1 MKSDDHLQPHLAS
14 GWNSSRLSDQS
25 GKRFL
30 ITGGSSGLG
39 LALAKVLVDH
49 GGSVTITARS
59 ESKAVYAMKVSGA
72 QDCIAL
78 NLADLDS
85 IHAAAKLITAPY
97 DVLFLN
103 AGIMAPPFS
112 KTVDGF
118 ESQMGTNHL
127 GHFAFAGLIRKQ
139 ISERLVVTTSLMA
152 RMGTFGDRTSVEIR
166 DRCLGIGR
174 YSPWSSYADSKLANL
189 LFVHELERRRLLL
202 GGGFVPLAAHPGWA
216 RTNLF
221 RPLRTD
227 AALVTDHFGRVQQRL
242 SSSVSDFASRF
253 FSQSAEKGSL
263 PLLCAGTFPNIKHA
277 AFFGPDGFLGLKGA
291 PTYTHSKPLAY
302 DSDLAARLW
311 QVSEELTGVR
321 WEDTAHA

>member
-1 MKSDDHLQPHLAS
+1 MKNDDQSQPHLAS
-14 GWNSSRLSDQS
+14 GWNTSRLPDQS

-30 ITGGSSGLG
+30 ITGGTSGLG
-39 LALAKVLVDH
+39 LELAKALVQQ
-49 GGSVTITARS
+49 GGYVTITARS
-59 ESKAVYAMKVSGA
+59 ESKAVSGMKVSGA
-72 QDCIAL
+72 QDCVAL
-78 NLADLDS
+78 DLADLNS
-85 IHAAAKLITAPY
+85 IHAAAKLITSPY

-103 AGIMAPPFS
+103 AGIMAPAFS
-112 KTVDGF
+112 KTQDGF

-127 GHFAFAGLIRKQ
+127 GHFAFAGLIRKH
-139 ISERLVVTTSLMA
+139 IRGRLVVTSSLMA
-152 RMGTFGDRTSVEIR
+152 RMGTFGDRGSLEIR

-189 LFVHELERRRLLL
+189 LFVHEMERRRVLL
-202 GGGFVPLAAHPGWA
+202 GGGFLPLAAHPGWA

-221 RPLRTD
+221 RSLRPD
-227 AALVTDHFGRVQQRL
+227 GPAVDDRLGRVQQKL
-242 SSSVSDFASRF
+242 SSSLMGFASRF

-263 PLLCAGTFPNIKHA
+263 PLLCAGTFADLKHT
-277 AFFGPDGFLGLKGA
+277 AFFGPDGFLGLKGSPA
-291 PTYTHSKPLAY
+291 YTHSKLLAY